1 MKTYVV
7 YLGQEY
13 ARAIAIT
20 TSYEV
25 AKHYMEE
32 TDKSLRK
39 QYPIWIETIKVNNS
53 ITELDNN

>member
-1 MKTYVV
+1 MKTYIV
-7 YLGQEY
+7 YLGQEH

-20 TSYEV
+20 TNYEV

-32 TDKSLRK
+32 ANKSLRK

-53 ITELDNN
+53 ITELG

>member
-7 YLGQEY
+7 YLGQEN

-20 TSYEV
+20 TNYEV
-25 AKHYMEE
+25 AKQYMEE
-32 TDKSLRK
+32 TNKSLRK

-53 ITELDNN
+53 ITELG